1 MLLSSLSFS
10 NCPMFPS
17 LSISVST
24 LLTPHSTKLLT
35 GWIVVHTAYIQVQMY
50 KQSSMLIW
58 ERLYVAEVGDGRQD
72 SFKVSYYKGEPIDV
86 SVRVPI
92 GR

>member
-1 MLLSSLSFS
+1 
-10 NCPMFPS
+10 
-17 LSISVST
+17 
-24 LLTPHSTKLLT
+24 
-35 GWIVVHTAYIQVQMY
+35 
-50 KQSSMLIW
+50 MLIW